1 MAAPVNFVL
10 ESLNSEVTMGVL
22 GNLFSESTPILD
34 VSATAILY
42 VSIDAMKDLFQYQ
55 TDSNELD
62 NLPTADIKYYV
73 DATALP
79 PLNPV
84 NAMMDNTDS
93 ANAISLIGTG
103 GANLAPNKAMVCHD
117 FTRYLASKLFGT
129 HFGVDLFNNETEL
142 LQDIRLIC
150 DDSAADHTWF
160 DIVTKVTKVSKIG
173 DHADIAEDAEGDK
186 YMTNATNDNTNLC
199 RVLFNQLIASDIS
212 RFKDITNADAAYD
225 GSVPHP
231 LPFLVNDSIS
241 FKLTI
246 LPIEEQE
253 LLTGVEAFGGRS
265 YEIKLIMV
273 EEADVDNTEV
283 DNLEVEP
290 A

>member
-1 MAAPVNFVL
+1 MTTPFNFVL
-10 ESLNSEVTMGVL
+10 ESLNSEVTMDL
-22 GNLFSESTPILD
+22 CGNLFSESTPILD

-55 TDSNELD
+55 TDSNDLD
-62 NLPTADIKYYV
+62 NLPEADIKYYV

-84 NAMMDNTDS
+84 NAMMDDAAS
-93 ANAISLIGTG
+93 VNAISLTGTSG
-103 GANLAPNKAMVCHD
+103 PLASNKALVCHD

-142 LQDIRLIC
+142 LQNLRLIC
-150 DDSAADHTWF
+150 DDSAADHTWY
-160 DIVTKVTKVSKIG
+160 DIVAKVTNVSKTG
-173 DHADIAEDAEGDK
+173 AHLDLVVDANNNK

-199 RVLFNQLIASDIS
+199 RVLFNQMVLSDVS
-212 RFKDITNADAAYD
+212 RFKDITNESATYD
-225 GSVPHP
+225 GSIPHP

-246 LPIEEQE
+246 SPAADQE
-253 LLTGVEAFGGRS
+253 VLTQVEAFGGRS

-273 EEADVDNTEV
+273 ESPVNTEV
-283 DNLEVEP
+283 DSAEEES